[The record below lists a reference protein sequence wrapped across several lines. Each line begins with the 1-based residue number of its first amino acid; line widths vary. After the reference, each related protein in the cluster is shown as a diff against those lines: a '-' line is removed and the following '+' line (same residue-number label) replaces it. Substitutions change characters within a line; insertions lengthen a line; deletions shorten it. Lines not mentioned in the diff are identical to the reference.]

1 MVSTPL
7 SPAQI
12 ASKLALTA
20 TTIDTFPQGQVW
32 VACVAGRITGGGGEG
47 VGGGK
52 GWRQVQESQGII
64 RRLGRKWANINLLKE
79 RPLG

>member
-7 SPAQI
+7 PPAQI

-32 VACVAGRITGGGGEG
+32 VACVAGRITGGGGG
-47 VGGGK
+47 GGGGGK
-52 GWRQVQESQGII
+52 YKRAKG
-64 RRLGRKWANINLLKE
+64 
-79 RPLG
+79 

>member
-7 SPAQI
+7 PPAQI

-32 VACVAGRITGGGGEG
+32 VACVAGRITGAGGGEG
-47 VGGGK
+47 VEASTREPRDNKAVGEKMG
-52 GWRQVQESQGII
+52 
-64 RRLGRKWANINLLKE
+64 
-79 RPLG
+79 

>member
-7 SPAQI
+7 PPAQI

-32 VACVAGRITGGGGEG
+32 VACVAGRITGGGGG
-47 VGGGK
+47 GGGGK
-52 GWRQVQESQGII
+52 CKRAKG
-64 RRLGRKWANINLLKE
+64 
-79 RPLG
+79 

>member
-7 SPAQI
+7 PPAQI

-32 VACVAGRITGGGGEG
+32 VACVAGRITGGGGG
-47 VGGGK
+47 V
-52 GWRQVQESQGII
+52 I

>member
-7 SPAQI
+7 PPAQI

-32 VACVAGRITGGGGEG
+32 VACVAGRITARGGGGEG
-47 VGGGK
+47 VEASTREPRDNKAVGEKMG
-52 GWRQVQESQGII
+52 
-64 RRLGRKWANINLLKE
+64 
-79 RPLG
+79 

>member
-7 SPAQI
+7 PPAQI

-32 VACVAGRITGGGGEG
+32 VACVAGRITGGGGGG
-47 VGGGK
+47 V
-52 GWRQVQESQGII
+52 I
-64 RRLGRKWANINLLKE
+64 RGLGRKGANINLLKE

>member
-7 SPAQI
+7 LPAQI

-32 VACVAGRITGGGGEG
+32 VACVAGRITGGEGWGE
-47 VGGGK
+47 

>member
-7 SPAQI
+7 LPAQI

-32 VACVAGRITGGGGEG
+32 VACVAGRITGGGG
-47 VGGGK
+47 VGGGVEASTREPRDNK
-52 GWRQVQESQGII
+52 AVGEKMG
-64 RRLGRKWANINLLKE
+64 
-79 RPLG
+79 

>member
-7 SPAQI
+7 LPAQI

-32 VACVAGRITGGGGEG
+32 VACVAGRITGEGG
-47 VGGGK
+47 VGGGVEASTREPRDNK
-52 GWRQVQESQGII
+52 AVREKMG
-64 RRLGRKWANINLLKE
+64 
-79 RPLG
+79 

>member
-7 SPAQI
+7 PPAQI

-32 VACVAGRITGGGGEG
+32 VACVAGRITGGGGG
-47 VGGGK
+47 WGGRGGGK
-52 GWRQVQESQGII
+52 YKRAKG
-64 RRLGRKWANINLLKE
+64 
-79 RPLG
+79 

>member
-7 SPAQI
+7 LPAQI

-32 VACVAGRITGGGGEG
+32 VACVAGRITGGVGEG
-47 VGGGK
+47 VEASTREPRDNKAVGEKMG
-52 GWRQVQESQGII
+52 
-64 RRLGRKWANINLLKE
+64 
-79 RPLG
+79 

>member
-7 SPAQI
+7 PPAQI

-32 VACVAGRITGGGGEG
+32 VACVAGRITGGAGEG
-47 VGGGK
+47 VEASTREPRDNKAVGEKMG
-52 GWRQVQESQGII
+52 
-64 RRLGRKWANINLLKE
+64 
-79 RPLG
+79 

>member
-7 SPAQI
+7 PPAQI

-47 VGGGK
+47 VEASTREPRDNNAVGEKMG
-52 GWRQVQESQGII
+52 
-64 RRLGRKWANINLLKE
+64 
-79 RPLG
+79 